1 MENGENSVMRII
13 LISTYTLSDV
23 RIIRIIKMNL
33 EGNVTYV
40 QEMRNI

>member
-1 MENGENSVMRII
+1 VMRII
-13 LISTYTLSDV
+13 LISTYTLSNV

-40 QEMRNI
+40 AEMRNV